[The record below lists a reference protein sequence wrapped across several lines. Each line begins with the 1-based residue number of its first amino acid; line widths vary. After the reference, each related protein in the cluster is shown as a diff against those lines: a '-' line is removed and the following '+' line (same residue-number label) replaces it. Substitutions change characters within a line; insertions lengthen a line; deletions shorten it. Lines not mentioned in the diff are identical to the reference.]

1 MPSGDRRLSVLAGY
15 DCTGVDHDKMT
26 GPLAKRRRYSLSF
39 VQTPSTVVVG
49 RVYHQS

>member
-15 DCTGVDHDKMT
+15 DCTGVDRDKMK